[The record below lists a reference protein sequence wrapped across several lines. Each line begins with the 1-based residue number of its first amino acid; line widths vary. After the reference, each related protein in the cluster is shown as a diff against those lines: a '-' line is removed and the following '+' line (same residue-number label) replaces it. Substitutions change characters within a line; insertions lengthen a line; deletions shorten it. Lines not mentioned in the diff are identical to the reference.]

1 MLVVVKG
8 SFYRDWKKIQNKEL
22 SKILRKKIDE
32 IESAENSLQIS
43 RLKKLRN
50 YSSRYKIEITAGK
63 KIYWALCVVTGN
75 KIELLRLKSEVY
87 FKKNL

>member
-1 MLVVVKG
+1 MQLVVKG

-22 SKILRKKIDE
+22 SKTLRTKIDE
-32 IESAENSLQIS
+32 IESVRNSSQIS

-50 YSSRYKIEITAGK
+50 YSARYKIEIIAGK
-63 KIYWALCVVTGN
+63 KIYWILCIISGN
-75 KIELLRLKSEVY
+75 KIEFLRLKSETY